1 MKDAHTGKE
10 KTEASY
16 ESAPYVG
23 TALLFNNLVL
33 LAKRIEICP
42 YTKKRVKYGGYWSI
56 FCGAVEEN
64 EAHYIAA
71 YREVLEETGLD
82 LDKKMFVH
90 QELVRDLR
98 LYTYE
103 LDEMVH
109 PILNYEH
116 TEWGYFKID
125 QIKISPTPID
135 EEIADRIQA
144 FRRTV

>member
-16 ESAPYVG
+16 ERAPYVG
-23 TALLFNNLVL
+23 TALLFNNLIL

-42 YTKKRVKYGGYWSI
+42 YTKERVKYGGYWSI

-71 YREVLEETGLD
+71 HREVFEETGLN

-90 QELVRDLR
+90 QELAEDLR

-109 PILNYEH
+109 PTLNYEH

-135 EEIADRIQA
+135 EKIAERIQG
-144 FRRTV
+144 FRRSV